1 MLQMGPQVRSGPGM
15 GEVMEPGDEEPHGAE
30 LCSSAVP
37 DLMSDSGQVI

>member
-1 MLQMGPQVRSGPGM
+1 M
-15 GEVMEPGDEEPHGAE
+15 GEVMEPSDEEPHGAE